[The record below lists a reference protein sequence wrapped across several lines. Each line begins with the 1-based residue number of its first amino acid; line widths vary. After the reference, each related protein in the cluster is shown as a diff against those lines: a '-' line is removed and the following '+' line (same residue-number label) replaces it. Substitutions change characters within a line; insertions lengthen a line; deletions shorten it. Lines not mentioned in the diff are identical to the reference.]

1 MTHHREW
8 ARGRC
13 ALLLVVV
20 ALAGCAAAPAGGP
33 PSAAPPR
40 TVKLIAFNDFHGNL
54 ETPQGGVADR
64 DPADPGK
71 RIVVPAGGVAQLAT
85 LVAERKAQNRDTIVV
100 AAGDLI
106 GASPL
111 VSSLFRDEPTIEA
124 MNLVGLDYTSVGN
137 HEFDRGKAEL
147 LRMQNGGCAPVE
159 GCFTPEG
166 FSGAKFRY
174 LAANVIDTST
184 GKPLF
189 PPYAIRRFDDG
200 IAVAFIGI
208 VLKGTPSLVRPSGVA
223 GLAFRDEAETVN
235 ALVPELR
242 AAGVDA
248 IVLLIHQGAF
258 TTGLYD
264 DHRCPGVVGAILA
277 IVPRLDPA
285 IRLVVS
291 GHTHQAYVCEIDGRT
306 VTSAGFYGRLLT
318 DIDLTI
324 DPAAHAP
331 TAIVAHNV
339 IVDPRRLPPAPA
351 LAELVARYDAMAAPR
366 SARAAGRITADIFYN
381 MPNAAGETTM
391 GDVIAD
397 AQLDATSAADAG
409 GAQIAFTNPG
419 GMRASLAF
427 RAPDGAVSYGDLF
440 SVQPFGNSLVTMTL
454 TGEELRLLLEQQWL
468 PPQDE
473 RGRVLQ
479 PSRGFAYSWD
489 ATQPVGQRVVPGS
502 MRLRGVPIDPAA
514 SYRVTVNDFL
524 AEGTSYAVLAR
535 GRDRQ
540 GGAQDIDALAAYFA
554 MHSPVAPGRRD
565 RINRVK

>member
-8 ARGRC
+8 PRGRR

-20 ALAGCAAAPAGGP
+20 ALAGCAVAPAGGP
-33 PSAAPPR
+33 PAPLPR
-40 TVKLIAFNDFHGNL
+40 TVKLVAFNDFHGNL
-54 ETPQGGVADR
+54 QTPQGGVADR
-64 DPADPGK
+64 DPADPAK
-71 RIVVPAGGVAQLAT
+71 RIVVPAGGVAYLAT
-85 LVAERKAQNRDTIVV
+85 LVQERKTQNRDTIVV

-147 LRMQNGGCAPVE
+147 LRMQNGGCSPTE
-159 GCFTPEG
+159 GCFTPAG
-166 FSGAKFRY
+166 FAGATFRY

-184 GKPLF
+184 GRPLF
-189 PPYAIRRFDDG
+189 PPYAIRRLDDG
-200 IAVAFIGI
+200 VAIAFVGI

-223 GLAFRDEAETVN
+223 GLAFLDEAETVN
-235 ALVPELR
+235 ALVPELH

-306 VTSAGFYGRLLT
+306 VTSAGFYGRLVT
-318 DIDLTI
+318 DIDMTI
-324 DPAAHAP
+324 DRSAHAP

-339 IVDPRRLPPAPA
+339 IVDPRRLTPAPA
-351 LAELVARYDAMAAPR
+351 VAELVARYDALAAPR
-366 SARAAGRITADIFYN
+366 SARAAGSITTDIFYN

-409 GAQIAFTNPG
+409 RAQIAFTNPG

-427 RAPDGAVSYGDLF
+427 HAPDGAVSYGDLF

-454 TGEELRLLLEQQWL
+454 SGDELRLLLEQQWL

-473 RGRVLQ
+473 HGRVLQ

-489 ATQPVGQRVVPGS
+489 RTQPVGSRVVPGS
-502 MRLRGVPIDPAA
+502 MRLHGVPIDPAA
-514 SYRVTVNDFL
+514 PYRVTVNDFL

-540 GGAQDIDALAAYFA
+540 GGAQDIDALVAYFA
-554 MHSPVAPGRRD
+554 AHSPVAPGRRD
-565 RINRVK
+565 RINRTK